1 MASFSS
7 GDGSRRPTLG
17 LRLSQAFQ
25 RPAMPQKGASDQ
37 QPNQPAD
44 DVLSPD
50 DRRAAMSG
58 LDATELK
65 WAKGGITL
73 AALIGIIIVGYLA
86 IYHPTHKVT
95 QKVHGVSHIRLVPVS
110 DTYLLLG
117 AIVLGF
123 CLLGYEGVRRRKRT
137 LVAFA
142 LFVDGFAFTLV
153 FAPLGFALIL
163 LGGWFMLRAYR
174 IQKFGTPNAKMAARQ
189 AAARPPR
196 RERKKAAS
204 TPAKPSGY
212 KPPSANKRYTPKAA
226 PRKKVAKPAD

>member
-1 MASFSS
+1 MASFSN

-25 RPAMPQKGASDQ
+25 RPAVPQNGASGQ
-37 QPNQPAD
+37 PPNQPAD
-44 DVLSPD
+44 DILSPA
-50 DRRAAMSG
+50 DRKAAMSG
-58 LDATELK
+58 LNATELK
-65 WAKGGITL
+65 WSKAGIGL
-73 AALIGIIIVGYLA
+73 AALIGIIIVVYLA
-86 IYHPTHKVT
+86 AYHPTRKVT

-117 AIVLGF
+117 AIVLAF
-123 CLLGYEGVRRRKRT
+123 CLLGYVGIRRRKRT
-137 LVAFA
+137 MVAFA
-142 LFVDGFAFTLV
+142 LFVDGFAFTLI

-163 LGGWFMLRAYR
+163 LGGWLMLRAYR
-174 IQKFGTPNAKMAARQ
+174 IQKFGTPNAKVAARQ

-196 RERKKAAS
+196 RQRKQAAS

-226 PRKKVAKPAD
+226 SRKKVAKPTD